1 MFKKLK
7 KKVEDSA
14 QKVVQQVSSPN
25 TSQSSPAEG
34 NLIDIEQPSTQ
45 STPIPNKQGVEN
57 GGSSAA
63 NFKVSVA
70 ISDCIMVISEC
81 MSLLCVGG

>member
-25 TSQSSPAEG
+25 TSQSAPAEG

-57 GGSSAA
+57 GDGSAA

-70 ISDCIMVISEC
+70 ISDYIMVISDC
-81 MSLLCVGG
+81 MSLLCVSG